1 MTDTKPQ
8 TPTEEMYERGFGTG
22 HPMDLRPTQV
32 KIEYGRDWPA
42 EDGFQVHNILHRLTK
57 TGEIIGVVEP
67 VPLTMCGLRLDKEG
81 EPYNEGRTTCS
92 RCAMLAAYKI
102 VAVY

>member
-32 KIEYGRDWPA
+32 KVGVGSTGAGAIGA
-42 EDGFQVHNILHRLTK
+42 QIHNILHRLTK

-67 VPLTMCGLRLDKEG
+67 VPLTMCGLSLDKEG
-81 EPYNEGRTTCS
+81 DPYNEGRTTCS